1 MSNSIR
7 LRKEMGI
14 ARPGLDSSP
23 GSVSEMVNYGTNS
36 SLWGLP
42 WENSLS
48 PESGEKIPIV
58 VSASHSSSPWQS
70 ALKQNQGEKDWKQ
83 RGKVLLVFFCEVFF
97 VFSFIFLY
105 MVQKV
110 LIPWTAFR
118 REILKDSCCSSQYC
132 SYTNC
137 ILCSQLLDRT
147 WVRLENPEHSVF
159 SLLSLLGCLLLSV
172 SQCKECKIIFSS
184 FPAGYFIRL
193 YHSAGTGTGAKSHFQ
208 DYILTTSS
216 SVR

>member
-83 RGKVLLVFFCEVFF
+83 KGKVLLVFFCGFF
-97 VFSFIFLY
+97 FFCVFSFFFFVHGTESINSLDCF
-105 MVQKV
+105 QK
-110 LIPWTAFR
+110 R
-118 REILKDSCCSSQYC
+118 
-132 SYTNC
+132 
-137 ILCSQLLDRT
+137 
-147 WVRLENPEHSVF
+147 NPER
-159 SLLSLLGCLLLSV
+159 LLLFLSILLLH
-172 SQCKECKIIFSS
+172 QLHPLQ
-184 FPAGYFIRL
+184 PASG
-193 YHSAGTGTGAKSHFQ
+193 Q
-208 DYILTTSS
+208 DMS
-216 SVR
+216 